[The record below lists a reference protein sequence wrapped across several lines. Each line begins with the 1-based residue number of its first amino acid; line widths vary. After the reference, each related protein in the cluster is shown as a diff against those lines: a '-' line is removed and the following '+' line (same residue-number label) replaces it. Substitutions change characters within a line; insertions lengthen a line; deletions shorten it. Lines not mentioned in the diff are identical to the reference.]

1 MVRMDERDIRA
12 RWKEGGAGCK
22 PGTSL
27 APASR
32 RGGDGSY
39 GSPHSPPALPKGRT
53 PLLTASEV
61 AVARRPHA
69 TGPSL
74 SLASD
79 LPVPSA
85 SSNVSEEE
93 TPLQEA
99 LPPLL
104 TAEELAA
111 LLRVQPKTVYAAI
124 RRRQIP
130 GIVRVGRLIRI
141 SRTAVLAWLAGQDR
155 EVRSRR
161 LP

>member
-1 MVRMDERDIRA
+1 MDERDVRA
-12 RWKEGGAGCK
+12 RWKEGGVGCK
-22 PGTSL
+22 PETSR

-32 RGGDGSY
+32 RGGDGSC
-39 GSPHSPPALPKGRT
+39 GPRHEARALPEGRT
-53 PLLTASEV
+53 PLLKAREV
-61 AVARRPHA
+61 EGALRTLA

-85 SSNVSEEE
+85 SPKVSEEE

>member
-1 MVRMDERDIRA
+1 
-12 RWKEGGAGCK
+12 
-22 PGTSL
+22 
-27 APASR
+27 
-32 RGGDGSY
+32 
-39 GSPHSPPALPKGRT
+39 
-53 PLLTASEV
+53 
-61 AVARRPHA
+61 
-69 TGPSL
+69 
-74 SLASD
+74 
-79 LPVPSA
+79 
-85 SSNVSEEE
+85 
-93 TPLQEA
+93 